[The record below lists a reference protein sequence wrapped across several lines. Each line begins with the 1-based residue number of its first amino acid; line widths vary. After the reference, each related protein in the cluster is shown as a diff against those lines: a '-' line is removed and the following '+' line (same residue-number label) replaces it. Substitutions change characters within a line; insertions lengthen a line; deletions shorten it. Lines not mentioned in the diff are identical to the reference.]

1 MMLPNHDCKWV
12 CECGEKVS
20 DHTSNATTHVT
31 CKKCGKEMRLELNMH
46 RGPGSE
52 SSFKKY

>member
-1 MMLPNHDCKWV
+1 MLPNHDCKWV

-31 CKKCGKEMRLELNMH
+31 CKKCGEEMRLELNIH